1 MNLSAIVITKNAGNK
16 IKDCLESLKFAD
28 EVIVVDSGSTD
39 ETKEFAVNVGAKVID
54 VKNIGYS
61 HSRNTGAQKATG
73 EWLLYIDA
81 DERITPELKKTI
93 SVIARSPESAEGRRG
108 NLDSKTGLPR
118 SATELAMT
126 FQSYKIFRK
135 NIILGHWLRHGGWWP
150 DPVHRLIKKSA
161 LKEWTGKLHEFPIV
175 NGNVGLI
182 IEPIVHLSKDSIS
195 EMVKNS
201 RDFAPIEAKL
211 KFKAGHPPVKVYHFI
226 LAMWREFWQRGIV
239 KTGWLDGWVGV
250 FEVMYQ
256 MWHQA
261 LVYSTLWEMQRNK
274 KIMSNE

>member
-28 EVIVVDSGSTD
+28 EIIVIDAGSTD
-39 ETKEFAVNVGAKVID
+39 ATKDIAMKAG
-54 VKNIGYS
+54 VKFFRVDNTGYS

-93 SVIARSPESAEGRRG
+93 SVIARSLESAEGRRG

-161 LKEWTGKLHEFPIV
+161 LKEWRGELHEYPV
-175 NGNVGLI
+175 VGGDVGI
-182 IEPIVHLSKDSIS
+182 IDEPIIHLSKDSIS

-201 RDFAPIEAKL
+201 RQFAPIEAELKL
-211 KFKAGHPPVKVYHFI
+211 KAGHPPVKIYHFV
-226 LAMWREFWQRGIV
+226 LAMWREFWTRGIL
-239 KTGWLDGWVGV
+239 KAGWLDGVVGIIEI
-250 FEVMYQ
+250 FYQ
-256 MWHQA
+256 MFHQFT
-261 LVYSTLWEMQRNK
+261 VYSILWQMQNK
-274 KIMSNE
+274 KI